1 MTLIFISG
9 KLWSFI
15 IHVLFCIRLKYSSK
29 INFACRKLIHFYRQ
43 FTCTWH
49 DPPLNNWV
57 RQPRQLILF
66 QICGAICLLEV
77 LFISFQSGST
87 GNQLIC
93 LFTFL
98 VQKKTTSCIEKKKRK
113 KRKKKFVKLI
123 DLPKFLQIGI
133 LTTKDKSKNAL

>member
-1 MTLIFISG
+1 M
-9 KLWSFI
+9 
-15 IHVLFCIRLKYSSK
+15 LFCIRLKYSSK

-57 RQPRQLILF
+57 RQPRQLLF
-66 QICGAICLLEV
+66 QISGAICLLEV

-98 VQKKTTSCIEKKKRK
+98 FQKTTSCIEKKTK
-113 KRKKKFVKLI
+113 KRKKKFVKPI
-123 DLPKFLQIGI
+123 DLPKFLHIGI
-133 LTTKDKSKNAL
+133 LTTKDKSKNAVQICKSIGQCQREVFVSKI